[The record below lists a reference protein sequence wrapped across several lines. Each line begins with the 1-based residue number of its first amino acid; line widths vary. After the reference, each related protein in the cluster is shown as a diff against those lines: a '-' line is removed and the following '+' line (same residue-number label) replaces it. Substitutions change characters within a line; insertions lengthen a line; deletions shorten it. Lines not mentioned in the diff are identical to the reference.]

1 MNKLKFGITALLAML
16 LACGRESTE
25 GVSPEIKFV
34 KPANFPEPTYNFANN
49 PVTTAGFELGRK
61 LFYDPRL
68 SRDNTISCGSC
79 HQQGSAFTHHGHD
92 LSHGI
97 DDRLGERNSPA
108 IMNLA
113 FQPYFFWDGGIQLLD
128 LQPIAPIENSVEM
141 DAHLPTIL
149 EKVRQVAAYPPLFEK
164 AFGSTAITTDRF
176 LKAISQFQV
185 MCISSNS
192 RFDKYER
199 QEAGGSLSATELE
212 GLAIFRQ
219 KCGSCHSGTLFSN
232 FAFKNNG
239 LDTTFNRDK
248 GVARISLNPNDNYKF
263 RVPSLRN
270 VALTAPYMHDG
281 RFYTLAQVLNHYS
294 DGVFDIP
301 SLDPILKQNGRRGIP
316 LSTDEKNKIIAFL
329 QALTDDDFLKD
340 KKLSE
345 Q

>member
-1 MNKLKFGITALLAML
+1 MNKIKFGLFVLLAVL
-16 LACGRESTE
+16 VACGRKDTE
-25 GVSPEIKFV
+25 GVSPEIKFI
-34 KPANFPEPTYNFANN
+34 KPSNFPEPTYNFTNN
-49 PVTTAGFELGRK
+49 PITSAGFELGRK

-113 FQPYFFWDGGIQLLD
+113 WQPYFFWDGGIQLLD
-128 LQPIAPIENSVEM
+128 LQPIAPIENPVEM

-149 EKVRQVAAYPPLFEK
+149 DKIRQVSEYPPLFEK
-164 AFGSTAITTDRF
+164 AFGSSSITTDRF

-199 QEAGGSLSATELE
+199 QETGGTLSADELA
-212 GLAIFRQ
+212 GLQIFRQ

-232 FAFKNNG
+232 FSFKNNG

-248 GVARISLNPNDNYKF
+248 GIARISLNPNDNYKF

-281 RFYTLAQVLNHYS
+281 RFYTLEQVLNHYS

-301 SLDPILKQNGRRGIP
+301 SLDPILKQNGQRGIP
-316 LSTDEKNKIIAFL
+316 LSTDEKNKIITFL
-329 QALTDDDFLKD
+329 ETLTDNDFLKD